1 MTFGDLEVTYIY
13 ICLDLKSYLYL
24 ILKFC
29 FLQFK
34 ILSILKLRE
43 RDQLSVFKDLKE
55 KDF

>member
-1 MTFGDLEVTYIY
+1 MTFDDLEVTYIY